1 MEAVRMLV
9 TAVVAGLILY
19 VASMQIAPFLEPQT
33 PFAKAA
39 ESVLLDAQ
47 SELGKSAS
55 ISLTIAGDQSIF
67 ARNFN
72 EPTRNV
78 AFSCAGNECCPIFE
92 GCTNAYASTA
102 ERIITY
108 RKTEVSLTARCA
120 DSGVGVHACTLY
132 IGREPAQV
140 VWQNIQSESET
151 IQAGETIAFS
161 GTIRNTG
168 ELSTGALRVRAEV
181 WGTQF
186 ENGKEKEVKIS
197 EETSGAENID
207 AGQSS
212 SARIETRILTPGEY
226 RVRVIVEGENAG
238 SDEEVF
244 VLRAEGEMVSLC
256 DADTSRAFE
265 KSVDGFL
272 NMCREK
278 RFCTRCGFAFEC
290 RNVWETAQPASG
302 EGYYDTTRGESG
314 FTYYLT
320 PLSPSGTC

>member
-1 MEAVRMLV
+1 MLV

-19 VASMQIAPFLEPQT
+19 MASVQIAPFLEPQT

-55 ISLTIAGDQSIF
+55 ISLTLSPDQSIF
-67 ARNFN
+67 ARNFD
-72 EPTRNV
+72 EPTRSV
-78 AFSCAGNECCPIFE
+78 AFSCAGNECCPLAE
-92 GCTNAYASTA
+92 GCSQAYASTP

-108 RKTEVSLTARCA
+108 RKATVSLSARCMN
-120 DSGVGVHACTLY
+120 SGVGVHACTLY

-140 VWQNIQSESET
+140 VWQNIQAERDA
-151 IQAGETIAFS
+151 IQAGETISFS

-168 ELSTGALRVRAEV
+168 ELNTGALRVRVEV

-186 ENGKEKEVKIS
+186 ENGSEKDVKIS
-197 EETSGAENID
+197 EETREAENID

-226 RVRVIVEGENAG
+226 RVRVIAEGENAG
-238 SDEEVF
+238 SDEKVF
-244 VLRAEGEMVSLC
+244 ELSVEGEVVSLC
-256 DADTSRAFE
+256 EADNTRAFE

-278 RFCTRCGFAFEC
+278 RFCTGCGFAFEC
-290 RNVWETAQPASG
+290 RNAWETAQPASG

-314 FTYYLT
+314 FAYYLS
-320 PLSPSGTC
+320 PLSTSGTC

>member
-1 MEAVRMLV
+1 MCHGLGKRDLALRHGFSRRELLKSSGAIAAG
-9 TAVVAGLILY
+9 TALAGLVLPK
-19 VASMQIAPFLEPQT
+19 VH
-33 PFAKAA
+33 AA
-39 ESVLLDAQ
+39 E
-47 SELGKSAS
+47 
-55 ISLTIAGDQSIF
+55 
-67 ARNFN
+67 
-72 EPTRNV
+72 
-78 AFSCAGNECCPIFE
+78 
-92 GCTNAYASTA
+92 NA
-102 ERIITY
+102 
-108 RKTEVSLTARCA
+108 
-120 DSGVGVHACTLY
+120 
-132 IGREPAQV
+132 
-140 VWQNIQSESET
+140 ESET
-151 IQAGETIAFS
+151 IQAGETIVFS

-168 ELSTGALRVRAEV
+168 ELSTGALRVRTEV

-197 EETSGAENID
+197 EETSEAENID

-244 VLRAEGEMVSLC
+244 VLSAEGEMVSLC

-265 KSVDGFL
+265 KNVDGFL

-278 RFCTRCGFAFEC
+278 RFCTGCGFSFEC

-320 PLSPSGTC
+320 PLSISGTC